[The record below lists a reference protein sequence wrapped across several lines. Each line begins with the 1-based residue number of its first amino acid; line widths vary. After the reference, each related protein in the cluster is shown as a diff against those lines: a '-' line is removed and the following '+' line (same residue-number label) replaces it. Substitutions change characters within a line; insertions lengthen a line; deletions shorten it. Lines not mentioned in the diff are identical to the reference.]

1 MGSEPIPR
9 RSRLAIGVAR
19 GMSTMMVT
27 TLFRGGMLLGML
39 LIAISGAA
47 SPWGGEEES
56 QLASHQSSL
65 ANNGVHSVMKRGA
78 AGEVK
83 KRKSEKKSGSKTEK
97 KKKGKQEKSVKKG
110 KNRKGKKT
118 KGEKGKLEK
127 GKKKKKSKNGKKRN
141 GGKSKS

>member
-47 SPWGGEEES
+47 SPWGGEDEN

-97 KKKGKQEKSVKKG
+97 KKKKNKGKKEKSVKKG
-110 KNRKGKKT
+110 RNRKGKKSKAK
-118 KGEKGKLEK
+118 KG
-127 GKKKKKSKNGKKRN
+127 
-141 GGKSKS
+141 